1 MTGLMTQTLRWLR
14 RPRTRGQALA
24 EFSLLLMALLIG
36 LYSIATF
43 APDMFAGFTIYVR
56 GFYLVL
62 GYPLG

>member
-1 MTGLMTQTLRWLR
+1 MTRTLKWLR
-14 RPRTRGQALA
+14 RPRTRGQAMA
-24 EFSLLLMALLIG
+24 EFSMLLFALIIFMG
-36 LYSIATF
+36 GIATF

>member
-1 MTGLMTQTLRWLR
+1 MIGWMTRTLKWVR

-24 EFSLLLMALLIG
+24 EFSLLLMALLVIG
-36 LYSIATF
+36 GGIASF
-43 APDMFAGFTIYVR
+43 APDMFAAFTIYVR